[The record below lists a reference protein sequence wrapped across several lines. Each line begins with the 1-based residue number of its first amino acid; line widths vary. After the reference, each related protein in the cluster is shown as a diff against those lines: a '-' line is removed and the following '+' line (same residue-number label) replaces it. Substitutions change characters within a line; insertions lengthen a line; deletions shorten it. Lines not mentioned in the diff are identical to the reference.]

1 MADETDNDSNDV
13 NISKLRE
20 LALRGKNYRE
30 EFETN
35 YLGETLILYLKP
47 LTDLEFLPIAAFLED
62 KLDMDTEEAKER
74 IEEEREAGDDDSIDI
89 ANFDK
94 EFVGIMQEAAAKG
107 VDNTQGDAEGLE
119 DDLVLETI
127 RDLIGGK
134 SIEIAERV
142 LDISSNA
149 EDAEKFRR

>member
-30 EFETN
+30 KFETS
-35 YLGETLILYLKP
+35 YLGESLTLYLKP

-62 KLDMDTEEAKER
+62 KLEMDTEEAKER

-107 VDNTQGDAEGLE
+107 VDTTQGDAEGLE
-119 DDLVLETI
+119 DEMVLETI

>member
-35 YLGETLILYLKP
+35 YLGETLTLYLKP
-47 LTDLEFLPIAAFLED
+47 LTDLEFLPIAAFLEE

-107 VDNTQGDAEGLE
+107 VDNTQGDAEGL
-119 DDLVLETI
+119 DDELVLETI